1 MYFWHCLGVL
11 LKETRKKLGIVGVSV
26 EIRVGISSST
36 AVLTQSVI
44 NSRGLKV
51 Y

>member
-1 MYFWHCLGVL
+1 VYFWHCLSVL

-26 EIRVGISSST
+26 EIRVGSPSNT
-36 AVLTQSVI
+36 ALLTHSVI
-44 NSRGLKV
+44 NSWGFKV